1 MPGGHEDG
9 KDAGEGDMGQEKGGE
24 MGTVVSKGP
33 SGRSEDIPLGEDKGV
48 SGDPAIP
55 HGRPAGLWASTGA
68 FS

>member
-1 MPGGHEDG
+1 
-9 KDAGEGDMGQEKGGE
+9 MGQEKGGE